1 MISITTFSA
10 IVGIKIARF
19 EVMIVIAHVLYTTG
33 AIARTQAYF
42 GIGSGPIFLD
52 NVGCVGTESR
62 LINCSANPIGSNNC
76 FHNEDAGVT
85 CQSELCSMQE

>member
-1 MISITTFSA
+1 MFC
-10 IVGIKIARF
+10 
-19 EVMIVIAHVLYTTG
+19 TTG

-42 GIGSGPIFLD
+42 GTGTGPIFLD

-62 LINCSANPIGSNNC
+62 LINCSSNPIGSNNC

-85 CQSELCSMQE
+85 CQSELACMDHDNPNQSTSSYVV